1 MGPLFFGFTS
11 PSAAEWR
18 DGRACG
24 VLGLERSVLARGP
37 AAKTRGRGVGAA
49 APRARIE
56 GGWWLDRG
64 ELKLGSRGA
73 DAPIEG
79 S

>member
-1 MGPLFFGFTS
+1 MGPSFFGLTP

-18 DGRACG
+18 DGRVCG
-24 VLGLERSVLARGP
+24 VLGLDRSVLVPGP
-37 AAKTRGRGVGAA
+37 AAETRERGVGAA
-49 APRARIE
+49 ALRARIE
-56 GGWWLDRG
+56 GIWWLDRG

>member
-1 MGPLFFGFTS
+1 MSPSFFGFTS
-11 PSAAEWR
+11 PSVAGWR
-18 DGRACG
+18 DGRVCE
-24 VLGLERSVLARGP
+24 VLGLGRLVLVPGP
-37 AAKTRGRGVGAA
+37 AAETRGRGVGTA

-56 GGWWLDRG
+56 GSWWLNRG